1 MIRSRTIVLSVA
13 ITAAIALIS
22 CMLWIIRERGLSAG
36 GSLNRGAET
45 VIRKPGEF
53 PIADKRV
60 KLEVLVG
67 SDLTKEEL
75 ENNWFTKYVEQKL
88 GIDLQFVIAK
98 ESELDNAEDMLFAS
112 GDYPAVILDGSLT
125 PDEQVRYGQRGI
137 FRPLNGLVDQYGD
150 RLKEIFRQNPDLKK
164 SITAPDGNI
173 YALPSVNE
181 CFHCWYAQKLWINT
195 SWLNE
200 LNLEM
205 PKTTEQLYQVLRAFK
220 LKDPNGNG
228 LQDEI
233 PLSGAMNS
241 WHTEITGFLM
251 SAFIY
256 NTDTNYFYVHDGT
269 VGMAAIQPEWREGLA
284 YIHKLFREGLIDPE
298 VFTQSLDGLV
308 ETASRK
314 DNVLGAVTTG
324 FARMV
329 FDSNTGIRSRNYEAV
344 PPLIGPS
351 GYQTAGYFSSFD
363 RAAFAVTDKATAAE
377 AAAALRLADFLM
389 TEEAT
394 ILNEWGPKNKWWRK
408 GRPGEYDEHGRPAK
422 YWLDPE
428 FSSSSAQNDV
438 WAQMGLLYRDRDLRE
453 SWAVTES
460 PGSFVDYEHRLYE
473 ETLRKYAGKEPDEV
487 YPDYIFMDTSA
498 AEEAARLKVP
508 IDEYIQ
514 TNLVQFITGV
524 KDTVADWDD
533 YVAGLKQLKLDRYME
548 IHQNAY
554 DAYKQK

>member
-1 MIRSRTIVLSVA
+1 
-13 ITAAIALIS
+13 
-22 CMLWIIRERGLSAG
+22 
-36 GSLNRGAET
+36 
-45 VIRKPGEF
+45 
-53 PIADKRV
+53 
-60 KLEVLVG
+60 
-67 SDLTKEEL
+67 
-75 ENNWFTKYVEQKL
+75 
-88 GIDLQFVIAK
+88 
-98 ESELDNAEDMLFAS
+98 
-112 GDYPAVILDGSLT
+112 
-125 PDEQVRYGQRGI
+125 
-137 FRPLNGLVDQYGD
+137 
-150 RLKEIFRQNPDLKK
+150 
-164 SITAPDGNI
+164 
-173 YALPSVNE
+173 
-181 CFHCWYAQKLWINT
+181 
-195 SWLNE
+195 
-200 LNLEM
+200 M
-205 PKTTEQLYQVLRAFK
+205 PKTSEQLYQVLRAFK

-241 WHTEITGFLM
+241 WHTETPITFMCMTAL
-251 SAFIY
+251 S
-256 NTDTNYFYVHDGT
+256 
-269 VGMAAIQPEWREGLA
+269 EWLPSSRNGGKGLR
-284 YIHKLFREGLIDPE
+284 YIHKLFRGGLIDPE